1 MDYGVRQLRFAEY
14 PVTPWKNGRGVTREI
29 AASAVSVGS
38 DTPPHWRISM
48 ATVTEDAPFSH
59 FPGIVRTLGV
69 VDGAGIELTVEDRSR
84 IIRVGG
90 EPAVFAGDVP
100 ASARPLDG
108 PVFDLNLMVDPAR
121 SMGRMLPVTSGTH
134 DLAGLSWFVV
144 ALVDGLELRIN
155 DREPLALP
163 RLDTAKLDLRAGP
176 LARLTLA
183 RSVPATASDAPVAY
197 LLSISR

>member
-1 MDYGVRQLRFAEY
+1 MDYGVRHLRFAEY

-29 AASAVSVGS
+29 AAAAVSVGS
-38 DTPPHWRISM
+38 DTPPGWRISM
-48 ATVTEDAPFSH
+48 ATVTEDAPFSR

-108 PVFDLNLMVDPAR
+108 PC
-121 SMGRMLPVTSGTH
+121 ST
-134 DLAGLSWFVV
+134 
-144 ALVDGLELRIN
+144 
-155 DREPLALP
+155 
-163 RLDTAKLDLRAGP
+163 
-176 LARLTLA
+176 
-183 RSVPATASDAPVAY
+183 
-197 LLSISR
+197 